1 MFAMSYE
8 GIYCSTV
15 ILLTS
20 KITNSKQ
27 KEQNIIMKL
36 AFYLQACTLHAILT
50 NLKSYMPAAKA
61 IKQFEYFQG
70 QKPKHCFLLHGGVL
84 CLFFAVSL

>member
-20 KITNSKQ
+20 EITNSKQ

-36 AFYLQACTLHAILT
+36 AFLSTGLHSACHPY
-50 NLKSYMPAAKA
+50 KS
-61 IKQFEYFQG
+61 
-70 QKPKHCFLLHGGVL
+70 
-84 CLFFAVSL
+84 